1 MADNGKKTG
10 NWKRS
15 RSNNE
20 GQHGKKA
27 RGDWRQWSK
36 NNNNE
41 NTVMNVK
48 EINAPFHLPF

>member
-20 GQHGKKA
+20 GQHGKKQEA
-27 RGDWRQWSK
+27 IRDNGVR
-36 NNNNE
+36 
-41 NTVMNVK
+41 TIMMR
-48 EINAPFHLPF
+48 IR